1 MRVLHFDMPS
11 GIAGDMA
18 LAALAQLGAPLEP
31 LRAAIDRMGLAG
43 VDIALEPIRPS
54 PIAAQRVR
62 ISGADGGGHPH
73 RDLAAVRALIDRAG
87 LPAAARQRAL
97 AMFDRL
103 ARAEAAVHGTTAE
116 QVTFHEV
123 GAVDSIVDVV
133 GVALALDHL
142 APDRISASPAAV
154 GSGWI
159 DSQHGPLPVPA
170 PATLELLR
178 GLPLRGQAVAA
189 ELTTPT
195 GAAIL
200 ATQVDRFGTWPAMRL
215 HAVGIGAG
223 SRRLA
228 DRPNLLRI
236 ALGDGETAELEDEV
250 LVEANIDDMSPEIY
264 AHLIDRLLA
273 AGAGDAWLAPVQMKK
288 GRPAVVVAAL
298 CTRGRLAAV
307 EQTLFR
313 ESTTIGLRR
322 QPIERRK
329 LERRHASVTTPWG
342 VVAIKV
348 AGEGGRI
355 LTAAPEHEDCRALAD
370 EAGVPLR
377 AVYDA
382 ARAAWHQ
389 RDHGSECDRGTPAT
403 GTAASESTEE

>member
-18 LAALAQLGAPLEP
+18 LAALAQLGAPLDS

-43 VDIALEPIRPS
+43 VDIALEPAWPS
-54 PIAAQRVR
+54 QIAAQRARV
-62 ISGADGGGHPH
+62 SGAEGDHPH

-87 LPAAARQRAL
+87 LPADAHHRAL
-97 AMFDRL
+97 AMFERL
-103 ARAEAAVHGTTAE
+103 AQAEAAVHGTTPE
-116 QVTFHEV
+116 RVTFHEV

-154 GSGWI
+154 GSGWV
-159 DSQHGPLPVPA
+159 DSQHGRLPLPA

-200 ATQVDRFGTWPAMRL
+200 ATQVDRFGAWPAMRL
-215 HAVGIGAG
+215 RAIGNGAG

-236 ALGDGETAELEDEV
+236 ALGDSDAVELEDEI
-250 LVEANIDDMSPEIY
+250 LIEANIDDMNPEIY
-264 AHLIDRLLA
+264 THLIDRLLA
-273 AGAGDAWLAPVQMKK
+273 AGAGDAWLTPVQMKK
-288 GRPAVVVAAL
+288 GRPAMVVAAL
-298 CTRGRLAAV
+298 CSTGRLAAV
-307 EQTLFR
+307 EQTLFS

-322 QPIERRK
+322 QPIDRRK
-329 LERRHASVTTPWG
+329 LERRQAAVATPWG
-342 VVAIKV
+342 RVRIKV
-348 AGEGGRI
+348 AGEAGRI
-355 LTAAPEHEDCRALAD
+355 LTAAPEYEDCRTLAD
-370 EAGVPLR
+370 EAGVALR
-377 AVYDA
+377 EVYDA
-382 ARAAWHQ
+382 ARAAWRERN
-389 RDHGSECDRGTPAT
+389 RDTPAT
-403 GTAASESTEE
+403 GPAVRESTEESHG

>member
-18 LAALAQLGAPLEP
+18 LAALAQLGAPLDP
-31 LRAAIDRMGLAG
+31 LRAAIGRMGLAG
-43 VDIALEPIRPS
+43 VDIALDPVQPS
-54 PIAAQRVR
+54 QIAAQRAR
-62 ISGADGGGHPH
+62 ISGAEGGGHPH

-87 LPAAARQRAL
+87 LPADARRRAL
-97 AMFDRL
+97 AMFERL
-103 ARAEAAVHGTTAE
+103 ARAEAAVHGTTPDR
-116 QVTFHEV
+116 VTFHEV

-133 GVALALDHL
+133 GVALALAHL

-154 GSGWI
+154 GSGWV
-159 DSQHGPLPVPA
+159 DSQHGRLPVPA

-200 ATQVDRFGTWPAMRL
+200 ATQVDRFGSWPAMRL
-215 HAVGIGAG
+215 RAIGNGAG
-223 SRRLA
+223 SRQLA

-236 ALGDGETAELEDEV
+236 ALGDSEAAELEDEI
-250 LVEANIDDMSPEIY
+250 LIEANIDDMNPEIY
-264 AHLIDRLLA
+264 AHLLDRLLA
-273 AGAGDAWLAPVQMKK
+273 AGAADAWLTPVQMKK
-288 GRPAVVVAAL
+288 GRPAMVVAAL
-298 CTRGRLAAV
+298 CTAGRLAAV
-307 EQTLFR
+307 EQALFR

-329 LERRHASVTTPWG
+329 LERSHTAVTTPWG
-342 VVAIKV
+342 AVRIKT
-348 AGEGGRI
+348 AGEAGRI
-355 LTAAPEHEDCRALAD
+355 LTAAPEYEDCRTLAD

-377 AVYDA
+377 EVYDA
-382 ARAAWHQ
+382 ARAAW
-389 RDHGSECDRGTPAT
+389 RERDRGTPAT
-403 GTAASESTEE
+403 GPAACESTEDWHG